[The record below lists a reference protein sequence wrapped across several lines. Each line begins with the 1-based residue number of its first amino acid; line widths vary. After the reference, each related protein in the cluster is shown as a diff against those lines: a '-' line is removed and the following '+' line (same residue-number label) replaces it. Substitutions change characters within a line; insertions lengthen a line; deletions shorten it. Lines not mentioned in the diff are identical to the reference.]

1 MMHGYRTSC
10 NSKSKTGSADLS
22 GMGFIH
28 TIKTLKDPFNGIFR
42 YSQAGIC
49 NRHIEILMIRIQCYA
64 DPSLIYIV
72 FDAIFDQVTDGK
84 GKFHLIHICGYR
96 SERIQDQV
104 NPSLICN
111 RTETLQDILQQL
123 IDIHITDIH
132 ICCFFVHFY

>member
-1 MMHGYRTSC
+1 
-10 NSKSKTGSADLS
+10 
-22 GMGFIH
+22 
-28 TIKTLKDPFNGIFR
+28 
-42 YSQAGIC
+42 
-49 NRHIEILMIRIQCYA
+49 MIRIQCYA

-72 FDAIFDQVTDGK
+72 FDTIFDQVTDGK

-123 IDIHITDIH
+123 IDIHIADIH
-132 ICCFFVHFY
+132 ICCFFVHFYQGEQIGDDLVLSVNLFCDIRKKFLIQFLRNPLLSYQRIRQNLH